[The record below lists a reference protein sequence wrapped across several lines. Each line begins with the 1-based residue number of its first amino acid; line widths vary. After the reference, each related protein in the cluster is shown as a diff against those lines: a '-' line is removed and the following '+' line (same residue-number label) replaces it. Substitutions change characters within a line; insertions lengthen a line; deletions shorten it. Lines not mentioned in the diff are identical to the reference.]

1 MSTKSINEISSRIDY
16 ELKTFDLYINYVES
30 SLETLKTLVNHEE
43 KNEKSME
50 SMLRNL
56 GSRNIENQIL
66 PKYFL
71 NSLIIT
77 IYAIFEKAIKE
88 LAEYYRSKKNI
99 ELKLNDIRGSF
110 LDQSL
115 KYFNN
120 VLHVNFCDDK
130 NVFKK
135 LETVAL
141 LRNIF
146 AHCNSSFSAI
156 KKSEDKKNVKNL
168 IEKNIGIKQIDDDI
182 LISKSYLYDS
192 VDLLKHQINYVLNKI
207 TNLSKHP

>member
-146 AHCNSSFSAI
+146 EHCNSSFSEI